1 MEAKRQ
7 TQPLPVSSKVPGWS
21 AKQIYFDAHLSCR
34 GRRLRLW
41 MCFACGS
48 VEIAKLRDEVKVNS
62 LRIAETYY
70 RKLLNLGAV
79 KYLKRIV
86 IIKKMLGWGKFC

>member
-1 MEAKRQ
+1 
-7 TQPLPVSSKVPGWS
+7 
-21 AKQIYFDAHLSCR
+21 
-34 GRRLRLW
+34 

-48 VEIAKLRDEVKVNS
+48 AEAVKLRDEVKVNS
-62 LRIAETYY
+62 LRITETY

-86 IIKKMLGWGKFC
+86 IIKKMVG